1 MKKAVWHIGIAFI
14 MPDRRTIVCMEQK
27 NVRPDI
33 FFLFY
38 YPFFFVAYRF
48 LSCKNYMSVFFTFGM
63 NKYSLYGSLL
73 LWRSVLSQKCER
85 ACSGAEQG
93 IVL

>member
-1 MKKAVWHIGIAFI
+1 MKKAVWHVGMAFI

-33 FFLFY
+33 FSCFIIRFSI
-38 YPFFFVAYRF
+38 AYRF
-48 LSCKNYMSVFFTFGM
+48 LFCENYMSVFFSFRST
-63 NKYSLYGSLL
+63 KYSLYWSLL
-73 LWRSVLSQKCER
+73 QRRSVFSQECER
-85 ACSGAEQG
+85 ACSGVEQG

>member
-1 MKKAVWHIGIAFI
+1 MKKAVWHVGKAFI

-38 YPFFFVAYRF
+38 YTFFVAYRF
-48 LSCKNYMSVFFTFGM
+48 LSCENYMSVFFSFRST
-63 NKYSLYGSLL
+63 KYSLYWSLL
-73 LWRSVLSQKCER
+73 QWRSVLSQECER
-85 ACSGAEQG
+85 VCSGAEQG

>member
-1 MKKAVWHIGIAFI
+1 MKKAVWHVGIAFI
-14 MPDRRTIVCMEQK
+14 MPDRRTIVCIEQK

-38 YPFFFVAYRF
+38 YPFFHC
-48 LSCKNYMSVFFTFGM
+48 LSFFILRKLYVRISSFGIT
-63 NKYSLYGSLL
+63 KYSLYWSLL
-73 LWRSVLSQKCER
+73 QWRSVLSQECER